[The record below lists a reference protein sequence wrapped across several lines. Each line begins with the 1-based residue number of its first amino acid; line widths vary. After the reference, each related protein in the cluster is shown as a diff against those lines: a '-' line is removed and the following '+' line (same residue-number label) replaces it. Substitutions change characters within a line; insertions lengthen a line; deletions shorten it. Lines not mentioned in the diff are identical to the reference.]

1 MATTTI
7 LYAALTVGL
16 TGLIAAVILYF
27 VSKFFHVEEDPRI
40 DLVQACLPNANCGGC
55 GFAGCRA
62 MAEAIVK
69 NNDLNVAYC
78 PGSDTNKIAEIM
90 HLNAVLHEPQVST
103 VRCNGTCEH
112 APMKSFYDSALTCAF
127 ANTLFAGEKACPYGC
142 LGCGDCVAACQFDAI
157 HLNPETHLPE
167 VIDFQNSRMDE
178 IDRIAIGRRRGDGAG
193 HPLFPIIHRN
203 SEEEQVARLDAGFR
217 CDWDFGGRFFTRQ
230 ARQQYHCQQGC
241 VQEPLHLFGRGEIFL
256 AHAAEGA
263 YPVGRQVFESS
274 AGRNAVVGIA
284 DGRIVFIAADVA
296 YVLHSRAGF

>member
-7 LYAALTVGL
+7 LYAAITVGL
-16 TGLIAAVILYF
+16 TGLIAAVILFF

-78 PGSDTNKIAEIM
+78 PGSDTDKIAEIM
-90 HLNAVLHEPQVST
+90 HLNAVLHEPQVSV

-127 ANTLFAGEKACPYGC
+127 ANTLFAGEKACPFGC

-167 VIDFQNSRMDE
+167 VIEDLCVGCKACANACPRKVLE
-178 IDRIAIGRRRGDGAG
+178 IRDKGKNHRRVYVACNNKEKGA
-193 HPLFPIIHRN
+193 
-203 SEEEQVARLDAGFR
+203 VAKKN
-217 CDWDFGGRFFTRQ
+217 C
-230 ARQQYHCQQGC
+230 
-241 VQEPLHLFGRGEIFL
+241 
-256 AHAAEGA
+256 
-263 YPVGRQVFESS
+263 SS
-274 AGRNAVVGIA
+274 ACIGCGKCAKVCPFEAITVENNLAYIDYHKCKACRKCVDECPSEAILTVGFPPKKEA
-284 DGRIVFIAADVA
+284 PKPEPQLETTETTAQA
-296 YVLHSRAGF
+296 

>member
-1 MATTTI
+1 MPTTTI

-78 PGSDTNKIAEIM
+78 PGSDTDKIAEIM
-90 HLNAVLHEPQVST
+90 HLNRVLHEPQVST
-103 VRCNGTCEH
+103 VRCNGTCDH

-167 VIDFQNSRMDE
+167 VVEDLCVGCKACANACPRGVLE
-178 IDRIAIGRRRGDGAG
+178 IRDKGKNHRRVYVACNNKEKGA
-193 HPLFPIIHRN
+193 
-203 SEEEQVARLDAGFR
+203 VAKKN
-217 CDWDFGGRFFTRQ
+217 C
-230 ARQQYHCQQGC
+230 
-241 VQEPLHLFGRGEIFL
+241 
-256 AHAAEGA
+256 
-263 YPVGRQVFESS
+263 SS
-274 AGRNAVVGIA
+274 ACIGCGKCAKVCPFEAITVENNLAYIDYHKCKACRKCVDECPSGAILTVGFPPKKEA
-284 DGRIVFIAADVA
+284 PKPEAQPEPVAEPAAQA
-296 YVLHSRAGF
+296 